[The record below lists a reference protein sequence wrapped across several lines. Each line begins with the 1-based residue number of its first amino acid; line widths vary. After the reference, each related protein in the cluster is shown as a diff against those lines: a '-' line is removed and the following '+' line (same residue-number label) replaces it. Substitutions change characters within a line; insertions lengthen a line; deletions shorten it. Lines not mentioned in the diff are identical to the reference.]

1 MNAPITLITGTRKGI
16 GRFLAEHYLQLGHR
30 VIGCSRTPAELE
42 AENYTHFTLD
52 VTDEDAVRQMF
63 ASVRRSLGYIDNLIN
78 NAGIAAMNHSL
89 LTPVASVRQV
99 LETNVIGTF
108 LFCREAAKLMQGQ
121 RKGCIVNFSTV
132 AVPLNLEGESA
143 YVASKSAVEA
153 LTRVLARE
161 FAAFGITVNAV
172 GPVPIET
179 DLIRGVPAD
188 KIQQLVARQTIRRL
202 GTPEDVSHV
211 VDFFINPSSSFITGQ
226 ILYLGG
232 VN

>member
-30 VIGCSRTPAELE
+30 VIGCSRTPAEFQ

-52 VTDEDAVRQMF
+52 VTDEDGVRQMF
-63 ASVRRSLGYIDNLIN
+63 SSVRRSFGYIDNLIN

-89 LTPVASVRQV
+89 LTPASSVRQV

-108 LFCREAAKLMQGQ
+108 LFCREGAKLMQGR

-132 AVPLNLEGESA
+132 AVPLNLEGEAA

-161 FAAFGITVNAV
+161 FAALGITVNAV

-179 DLIRGVPAD
+179 DLIRGVPAE
-188 KIQQLVARQTIRRL
+188 KIQQLVARQAIHRL

-211 VDFFINPSSSFITGQ
+211 VDFFIDPSSSFITGQ

>member
-16 GRFLAEHYLQLGHR
+16 GRFLAEHYLQLGHH
-30 VIGCSRTPAELE
+30 VIGCSRAPAEFE

-52 VTDEDAVRQMF
+52 VTDEEGVRQMF
-63 ASVRRSLGYIDNLIN
+63 ASVRRSFGYIDNLIN

-108 LFCREAAKLMQGQ
+108 LFCREAAKLMQGR

-179 DLIRGVPAD
+179 DLIRGVPPD
-188 KIQQLVARQTIRRL
+188 KIQQLVARQAIRRL

-211 VDFFINPSSSFITGQ
+211 VDFFISPSSSFITGQ